1 MQSGH
6 PEAILTQKHKNS
18 LSWLY
23 LYLMCI
29 LRYIHMHV
37 TIIIKE
43 KETINLKETMGRA
56 KGRVTGR
63 SWKGERQ
70 YIK

>member
-1 MQSGH
+1 M
-6 PEAILTQKHKNS
+6 EVYTYTYMNAI
-18 LSWLY
+18 
-23 LYLMCI
+23 
-29 LRYIHMHV
+29 YIIYRHMHV